1 MEIVDVKT
9 LRGLAKIAGTMVSLA
24 GATTM
29 SLYRGAPVKRL
40 WRAPIHIH
48 GGGGGGGVDHV
59 VAHESWV
66 KGSLL
71 ALASCIC
78 WSIWIIL
85 QVPTHI
91 RLPAAYSSTTISN
104 MYTSYHVRTNQ
115 FLKLSEVSLF
125 KV

>member
-29 SLYRGAPVKRL
+29 SLYRGAAVKRL
-40 WRAPIHIH
+40 WRAPVHIH
-48 GGGGGGGVDHV
+48 SSTSGGVDHV

-85 QVPTHI
+85 QVPSLI
-91 RLPAAYSSTTISN
+91 SLPLQSSYSRN
-104 MYTSYHVRTNQ
+104 LVQ
-115 FLKLSEVSLF
+115 P
-125 KV
+125 